1 MILERTGDLFSSDCP
16 ALGQGVNTLGLM
28 GAGIAV
34 EFRRRWP
41 AMAEA
46 YRQAFYPSFL
56 CRTCPSPRIQPVP
69 TDEPPWHRTS
79 ATVVRPPH

>member
-1 MILERTGDLFSSDCP
+1 MIVERTGDLFSSDCP
-16 ALGQGVNTLGLM
+16 ALRHGVDAFGSM

-46 YRQAFYPSFL
+46 YRQA
-56 CRTCPSPRIQPVP
+56 CRAGQLQPGGIFVYQAA
-69 TDEPPWHRTS
+69 DRLLVNL
-79 ATVVRPPH
+79 AT